1 MFFYQIYVELKDIK
15 EKNAELENLLIENIK
30 ITTKTKKREEALNQ
44 RINNLEER
52 NKKLEKEL
60 QQMVMS
66 KEKMK
71 QEIEL
76 CQDTQNEL
84 FYKHNEMIM
93 MINSIITELNYVIAN
108 LNNKLQEK

>member
-1 MFFYQIYVELKDIK
+1 MFFYQIYVELKHIK

-30 ITTKTKKREEALNQ
+30 ITTKTKKREEGLNQ
-44 RINNLEER
+44 RVNNLEER

-66 KEKMK
+66 KEKME

>member
-1 MFFYQIYVELKDIK
+1 MFFYQIYVELKHIN

-44 RINNLEER
+44 RINNLEEKNR
-52 NKKLEKEL
+52 KLEKEI

-66 KEKMK
+66 KEKME
-71 QEIEL
+71 QEIEF
-76 CQDTQNEL
+76 CQDTHNEL
-84 FYKHNEMIM
+84 FYKHNEMVM

-108 LNNKLQEK
+108 LNNKLQEN

>member
-1 MFFYQIYVELKDIK
+1 MK

-44 RINNLEER
+44 RINNLEEKNR
-52 NKKLEKEL
+52 KLEKEI

-66 KEKMK
+66 KEKML

-76 CQDTQNEL
+76 CQDTHNEL
-84 FYKHNEMIM
+84 FYKHNGMVM

-108 LNNKLQEK
+108 LNNKLQEN